1 MHVIIGCG
9 NLYRKDDGIGVVV
22 AHRLQSYFSKH
33 PQSDLQIVEAGING
47 VDVLLQAQGAN
58 KLTIIDACSSDSEPG
73 TIFHLS
79 GHDLMKRP
87 PPSFNPHNFRWDHAV
102 HAGRIIFQDAFPQD
116 IAVFLIEVFDTTFG
130 ENLSPAVTAS
140 VEKTCAM
147 ITSFIHESPRTH
159 LSTQQSP
166 IL

>member
-33 PQSDLQIVEAGING
+33 PQSNLQIVEAGTNG
-47 VDVLLQAQGAN
+47 IDVLLQAHGAG
-58 KLTIIDACSSDSEPG
+58 KLTLIDACYSGSEPG
-73 TIFHLS
+73 TVFHLS
-79 GHDLMKRP
+79 GHDLMNRP
-87 PPSFNPHNFRWDHAV
+87 PPNFNPHNFRWDHAV

-116 IAVFLIEVFDTTFG
+116 ITVFLIEVLDTTFG
-130 ENLSPAVTAS
+130 ENLSPGVAAS

-147 ITSFIHESPRTH
+147 IISFIHESSRPP
-159 LSTQQSP
+159 LPTQQSP
-166 IL
+166 TL